1 MLLQPTGSDSS
12 KPPFSDAQL
21 KPFAND
27 SEDFLGDA
35 DRGTELE
42 RSRTSTNAPA
52 YPRSFAANHA
62 GSGHVTVPFPARGG
76 RTRFGPAI
84 PPSGVFPAKHSEHFR
99 LQPLSVHHADHD
111 HQLTRE
117 LVAEEVSNSG
127 FFCSSFALKFFFHE
141 YGRRVGMVP
150 RSSLK
155 GGKNSLM
162 VEKRTRKPNTT
173 QNQQTPQPRAHRP
186 CLHHHVVFPL
196 CKVKHVRR
204 ERV

>member
-1 MLLQPTGSDSS
+1 MPTRRPYSW
-12 KPPFSDAQL
+12 KKTPPHRDNTCRDHTETTHTETTHTKTTQT
-21 KPFAND
+21 
-27 SEDFLGDA
+27 EITHTRI
-35 DRGTELE
+35 RGRQHFVNLHAPLE
-42 RSRTSTNAPA
+42 AVGVALSAVV
-52 YPRSFAANHA
+52 
-62 GSGHVTVPFPARGG
+62 GGG
-76 RTRFGPAI
+76 RRSVPLIKFVEVHAQ
-84 PPSGVFPAKHSEHFR
+84 SSWQAR
-99 LQPLSVHHADHD
+99 LCDNTHRDAP
-111 HQLTRE
+111 E
-117 LVAEEVSNSG
+117 FVAG
-127 FFCSSFALKFFFHE
+127 AAFFFHE

-173 QNQQTPQPRAHRP
+173 QNQPTPQPRAHRP